1 MNKMDSDVL
10 LEPDN
15 RWINVSDCRV
25 SADISNEI
33 ILTFDIDWADDAVL
47 SDCINIVDQAKA
59 PATWFITHETPLLD
73 RLRQNER
80 YELGIH
86 PNFISLLEGESNEVE
101 KVIDDLLGIV
111 PEAKSIRSHSLV
123 QSSRLMDLFE
133 SKGLLFD
140 CNHFI
145 PEQSDIILKPWKQW
159 NGMVKVPHMWEDD
172 AACIYETNTTVTNLI
187 KRQGLKVFDFHP
199 IHVFLNTEDLAR
211 YESTRNLHTKS
222 EELIEHRF
230 DGIGTRS
237 HLLELLESFK
247 HV

>member
-1 MNKMDSDVL
+1 MNQMNSDVL
-10 LEPDN
+10 LKSGN

-25 SADISNEI
+25 NVDISNEI
-33 ILTFDIDWADDAVL
+33 ILTFDIDWADDAIL
-47 SDCINIVDQAKA
+47 NDCIDIVDQAGT

-73 RLRQNER
+73 RLRENER

-86 PNFISLLEGESNEVE
+86 PNFISLLEGKSNGVE
-101 KVIDDLLGIV
+101 KAIDDLLEIV

-123 QSSRLMDLFE
+123 QSSRLMDLFQ

-145 PEQSDIILKPWKQW
+145 PEQSGIILKPWQQW

-172 AACIYETNTTVTNLI
+172 AVCIYETNTPVTDLI

-199 IHVFLNTEDLAR
+199 IHVFLNTESLDR
-211 YESTRNLHTKS
+211 YERTRPLHQDPKELTKHRYEGYGTRN
-222 EELIEHRF
+222 R
-230 DGIGTRS
+230 
-237 HLLELLESFK
+237 LLELLELAR
-247 HV
+247 HA

>member
-1 MNKMDSDVL
+1 MNRTDSDVL
-10 LEPDN
+10 LEPGN

-25 SADISNEI
+25 SGDVLNEI
-33 ILTFDIDWADDAVL
+33 ILTFDIDWADDAIL
-47 SDCINIVDQAKA
+47 NDCIDIVDQAGA
-59 PATWFITHETPLLD
+59 PATWFITHKTPLLD
-73 RLRQNER
+73 RLRENER

-86 PNFISLLEGESNEVE
+86 PNFIPLFEGESNGVE
-101 KVIDDLLGIV
+101 KVIDDLLEIV

-123 QSSRLMDLFE
+123 QSSRLMDLFQ

-145 PEQSDIILKPWKQW
+145 PEQSGIIVKPWKLW
-159 NGMVKVPHMWEDD
+159 NGVVRVPHMWEDD
-172 AACIYETNTTVTNLI
+172 AACIYEINTSVTDLI

-199 IHVFLNTEDLAR
+199 IHVFLNTEDLGR
-211 YESTRNLHTKS
+211 YERTRELHVKA
-222 EELIEHRF
+222 EELLKHRF

-237 HLLELLESFK
+237 HLIKLLEFFE

>member
-10 LEPDN
+10 LESGN

-25 SADISNEI
+25 SVDISNEI
-33 ILTFDIDWADDAVL
+33 ILTFDIDWADDAIL
-47 SDCINIVDQAKA
+47 NDCIDIVDQAGA
-59 PATWFITHETPLLD
+59 PATWFITHKTPLLD
-73 RLRQNER
+73 RLRENEK
-80 YELGIH
+80 YELAIH
-86 PNFISLLEGESNEVE
+86 PNFTPLLEGKSNGVE
-101 KVIDDLLGIV
+101 KVIDDLLEIV

-123 QSSRLMDLFE
+123 QSSRLMDLFQ

-145 PEQSDIILKPWKQW
+145 PEQSGIMLKPWQQW

-172 AACIYETNTTVTNLI
+172 AACIYETNTPVTDLV

-199 IHVFLNTEDLAR
+199 IHVFLNTEDLER
-211 YESTRNLHTKS
+211 YERTRKLHAKS
-222 EELIEHRF
+222 EELVEHRF
-230 DGIGTRS
+230 TGIGTRT
-237 HLLELLESFK
+237 HLIKLLELFK